1 MHGIRYVPPKFY
13 RTVGEQIKVG
23 IGILLVNISRTIEK
37 MEREK
42 RRRLSKLGQE
52 LNIEGL

>member
-1 MHGIRYVPPKFY
+1 
-13 RTVGEQIKVG
+13 VG